1 MIIVPVCHSQRVDIF
16 ACAQAGC
23 PDCLEAL
30 LRGNEGLIHHILKR
44 QGIGGIEYQDLIQEG
59 RIALWRSILHF
70 DPGRGTAFS
79 TYAGRAIYNQ
89 FWRCVEAANQS
100 QGYLEIE
107 EWLDLPAQAEA
118 AWQEQQVQEL
128 IEEELDCLPERLR
141 QVIVLYYGLA
151 EQPPHLLAEIGQ
163 KSGVSRE
170 WVRKLRNRALAL
182 LRLPALSLRLRSLCD
197 QDSRAAYQRALSLNR
212 AWQRSQRRRP

>member
-70 DPGRGTAFS
+70 DPGRGPAFS
-79 TYAGRAIYNQ
+79 TYAGFAIHNQ
-89 FWRCVEAANQS
+89 FWRCVEAADQS
-100 QGYLEIE
+100 QGYVEVE
-107 EWLDLPAQAEA
+107 EWFDLFSQAEE
-118 AWQEQQVQEL
+118 AWQQDQLRQML
-128 IEEELDCLPERLR
+128 REELDCLPERLR
-141 QVIVLYYGLA
+141 QVIVGYYGLA
-151 EQPPHLLAEIGQ
+151 GQPPLSLGEIGQ
-163 KSGVSRE
+163 QLKVSGERIRV
-170 WVRKLRNRALAL
+170 LRNNALVL
-182 LRLPALSLRLRSLCD
+182 LRLPALSLRLRSLCG
-197 QDSRAAYQRALSLNR
+197 QDDHPAYRRALSLNR
-212 AWQRSQRRRP
+212 AWQRSRRRP